1 MKPLIKSIFVILPL
15 TAVLSGC
22 MNEDYAEL
30 CEERIA
36 SNFGAKSLDVT
47 KNSWSKAGSSVSV
60 VISFNAK
67 DAKGKMSG
75 YRGSCNIKG
84 DKVVRFVTRS
94 DQG

>member
-1 MKPLIKSIFVILPL
+1 MKPLIKSIFVIAPL

-30 CEERIA
+30 CGDRIA
-36 SNFGAKSLDVT
+36 SNFGTKSLAVT
-47 KNSWSKAGSSVSV
+47 KSSWSKAGGSVSV
-60 VISFNAK
+60 VIAFNAK
-67 DAKGKMSG
+67 DAKGNMAS

-94 DQG
+94 DQS